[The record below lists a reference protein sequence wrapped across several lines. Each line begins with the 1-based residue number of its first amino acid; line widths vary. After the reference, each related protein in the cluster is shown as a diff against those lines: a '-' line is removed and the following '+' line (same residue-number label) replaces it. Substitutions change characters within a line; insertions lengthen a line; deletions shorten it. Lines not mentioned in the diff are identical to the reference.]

1 MRKYRE
7 AVLRDLAWLLNSGNM
22 SNVEDLSEYEDVER
36 SVMNFGM
43 PDLCGMS
50 ASGID
55 PAEVQERLA
64 DAIRYFEPRI
74 LPSSLV
80 VRVITDAEGRKGNT
94 LSFEIEGELW
104 AQPMHESL
112 FIKTEL
118 DIESG
123 EFKFKEGG
131 R

>member
-1 MRKYRE
+1 M
-7 AVLRDLAWLLNSGNM
+7 
-22 SNVEDLSEYEDVER
+22 
-36 SVMNFGM
+36 
-43 PDLCGMS
+43 
-50 ASGID
+50 
-55 PAEVQERLA
+55 
-64 DAIRYFEPRI
+64 
-74 LPSSLV
+74 
-80 VRVITDAEGRKGNT
+80 RVITDGERRKGNT
-94 LSFEIEGELW
+94 LSFENEGELW